1 MYNKKVLSTALKNLN
16 KTNSPIKKK
25 DSLYPMN
32 NDYQFN
38 DNMPMMKEGGS
49 RNFVNSKEHGVDA
62 PAYIQTEVK
71 PSPIHGTGVFAKQ
84 PVSKGQVIG
93 VSHIRKTF
101 EKNGE
106 MYQAP
111 FPSKILGGYNHSDGS
126 PNVNVKDNGDHIV
139 MYAIRD
145 IQPGEEIT
153 GNYDDNDIEDLE
165 KSKDLKSLNK
175 ASEGLITTGLG
186 LINKSAPFIDNFGNI
201 IKKGSSLGIPQLNQ
215 VLRNLSQIS
224 PQMGVEFPSVYFH
237 GTNSSILPGLL
248 KNSGLANQ
256 GDLSK
261 LGITSF
267 AGENLFGSQG
277 INQRALSTVSADNI
291 DEALRYS
298 LFNLQDNPL
307 DGFAKW
313 WGQQRL
319 QYAKDYSPE
328 GILPPPE
335 FYDQLHNS
343 RLDAYSN
350 LSNEEKFLTDNKF
363 PLLFGIHP
371 KYGDNSRFVI
381 PKSDIPGETGIRG
394 NINFD
399 EISNIFVPSSKIGQ
413 VQSFLKPYHNFNI
426 SEIEPFLENTN
437 WRHKYLLD
445 KYKQYGFKK
454 GGSSPKLPGK
464 KNSKAYSRSLE
475 ATNRLFAENPLFAKP
490 KSRKNKIFDPKAKY
504 YKDGGLTKYAPG
516 GASADPPDW
525 LSKKGANLYF
535 NPTYMNNFTG
545 GTSTLEK
552 NMLGSYRTGFSPVVG
567 IEGSLSKSRRADQE
581 KGRGWL
587 YNAYAG
593 LNPNAIKEGNF
604 TPSAGLNF
612 DFENAPQDKNFRPH
626 VQLGADYNPDTGLN
640 VGATSGARFAFTPY
654 GNKRIKPGYA
664 TGHLDIYGGIRGG
677 ANKDYGLSGGV
688 TYGARVHGKYMPER
702 KSLLGKLMGNGA
714 YFYGDAGIQ
723 FDPQKGQ
730 IGQKVKDYTYE
741 TGALDDFGNP
751 VSPTTV
757 RDQDSGLK
765 FGNTIFANVGIKK
778 NVDSIKRKKEKLTK
792 QIQDVKDK
800 EIEYNRLNP
809 PVENGIRNTTFEY
822 GGMPIELTEDEIQ
835 KYVDGG
841 YIVEELPKANE
852 GIITTLT
859 KTAPGLLETLIG
871 TNKVAKSII
880 PGLANISQL
889 SYLNSV
895 APETMDLISN
905 LKSQGIISPTL
916 PEGTLVTYPNL
927 LNLATKK
934 GIQDALTFARY
945 TEPSLVEG
953 VSSSGTRTPLSALDL
968 KSYIDY
974 NLLGDPAGMAM
985 YSASHV
991 PGMRYGRRDGLPYL
1005 PYETEYVGGRRQGT
1019 PESLD
1024 ALYTFP
1030 SFSSQPGHI
1039 RQGIMSPTY
1048 GSYGTILRYPFDYS
1062 GSAMDMFNRFR
1073 DFENQT
1079 AAQSKIMRSTG
1090 GKEGAVPGLIGG
1102 FKFSRPLEGFQNSGI
1117 DPVFHQ
1123 SWDGPPEAP
1132 IIGHPGQKVLEPL
1145 FTQTKPILKE
1155 MKAENIDLQKLYNEG
1170 KYEELIN
1177 KLNDKIKSGDFGSP
1191 ESNIEQINMKD
1202 PDSEINAKI
1211 DVSKY
1216 DRYEGAPIPYQS
1228 KYIDPKTGLISLEGD
1243 LKKIANDAK
1252 QSYFNFM
1259 YFGPELDANRSSS
1272 NFVRTYYSPL
1282 RFKFK
1287 EGGLAKFVNGGNND
1301 CPDGYIKD
1309 ENGNCIPANY
1319 DPSVANENTEFLKS
1333 MANSPLF
1340 VERYAR
1346 MVGKPLEKVTQEA
1359 EDYRKQILQNLET
1372 VQMGDSANPPQ
1383 PYKSGNIEAAA
1394 YYINY
1399 PNMDKYSKLLN
1410 NTQLLINKVPNRG
1423 KRLKEL
1429 RAKYQTMYDEAKKD
1443 YDEKLRTGHKLYFD
1457 VNQWDQPTD
1466 LHERS
1471 HASVKGDL
1479 QVANPYKFKDLSE
1492 MPHIQKV
1499 IFETMFPADEQEY
1512 YESPDEIKSA
1522 KDVVAEIMMRLG
1534 LYDPI
1539 NETFTPEHYKKLM
1552 ELKTNNSL
1560 DPETKG
1566 EIHRIT
1572 TPFTEEETIRMFN
1585 DIVQNDY
1592 DQDIQY
1598 GKYGGQFELGD
1609 EVELTKEQ
1617 VAELEKYG
1625 YTLEQ
1630 I

>member
-49 RNFVNSKEHGVDA
+49 KNFVNSKEHGVNA

-111 FPSKILGGYNHSDGS
+111 FPSKILGGYNHSNSS
-126 PNVNVKDNGDHIV
+126 PNINVKDNGDHIV

-153 GNYDDNDIEDLE
+153 GNYDDNDIKDLE

-175 ASEGLITTGLG
+175 ASEGLISTGLG

-277 INQRALSTVSADNI
+277 INQQALSTVSADNI

-298 LFNLQDNPL
+298 LFNLQGNPS
-307 DGFAKW
+307 DDFAKW

-328 GILPPPE
+328 GMLPAPE
-335 FYDQLHNS
+335 FYDQLYNS

-371 KYGDNSRFVI
+371 KYGNNSRFVI
-381 PKSDIPGETGIRG
+381 PRSDIPGETGIRG

-437 WRHKYLLD
+437 WRYKYLMD

-490 KSRKNKIFDPKAKY
+490 KSRKNKIFDPNAKQY
-504 YKDGGLTKYAPG
+504 PDGGNVKEKLNPPSNSILAKPSWYKEPVVNPAAYVNSFMG
-516 GASADPPDW
+516 GDPRRYTYGFLNSDQGNTVVGGGMGFPRSGIQLNALGVLPMSSLDRQYF
-525 LSKKGANLYF
+525 KGAYEAGISKDIKNLNLGLGINTAVTGYPGENGFVMDPIKLQPKINLKYNF
-535 NPTYMNNFTG
+535 N
-545 GTSTLEK
+545 K
-552 NMLGSYRTGFSPVVG
+552 N
-567 IEGSLSKSRRADQE
+567 
-581 KGRGWL
+581 
-587 YNAYAG
+587 
-593 LNPNAIKEGNF
+593 
-604 TPSAGLNF
+604 
-612 DFENAPQDKNFRPH
+612 
-626 VQLGADYNPDTGLN
+626 
-640 VGATSGARFAFTPY
+640 
-654 GNKRIKPGYA
+654 
-664 TGHLDIYGGIRGG
+664 
-677 ANKDYGLSGGV
+677 GGV
-688 TYGARVHGKYMPER
+688 TVN
-702 KSLLGKLMGNGA
+702 LT
-714 YFYGDAGIQ
+714 DA
-723 FDPQKGQ
+723 
-730 IGQKVKDYTYE
+730 
-741 TGALDDFGNP
+741 
-751 VSPTTV
+751 
-757 RDQDSGLK
+757 
-765 FGNTIFANVGIKK
+765 
-778 NVDSIKRKKEKLTK
+778 
-792 QIQDVKDK
+792 
-800 EIEYNRLNP
+800 
-809 PVENGIRNTTFEY
+809 
-822 GGMPIELTEDEIQ
+822 EIQ
-835 KYVDGG
+835 QYVDGG

-895 APETMDLISN
+895 APETMSLISN

-934 GIQDALTFARY
+934 GIQDALTFSRSVAGTDY
-945 TEPSLVEG
+945 G
-953 VSSSGTRTPLSALDL
+953 ISSSGTVTELAPGDL
-968 KSYIDY
+968 QAYRKYGIMD
-974 NLLGDPAGMAM
+974 DPIGKGLYGM
-985 YSASHV
+985 SHI
-991 PGMRYGRRDGLPYL
+991 PWMRYGQRTGLSNLPYK
-1005 PYETEYVGGRRQGT
+1005 TEYKRIYRFGDGPSDYVVADNLNQAKEVYKTQIGGDPETVGFIPDSIRQAH
-1019 PESLD
+1019 PDSYD
-1024 ALYTFP
+1024 ALYTYGNNEVFP
-1030 SFSSQPGHI
+1030 KSVKAGVFDDQ
-1039 RQGIMSPTY
+1039 
-1048 GSYGTILRYPFDYS
+1048 YGTYTGILRYPFNYS
-1062 GSAMDMFNRFR
+1062 GSAFDMFDRFKAL
-1073 DFENQT
+1073 ENET
-1079 AAQSKIMRSTG
+1079 FPRTKLLRKTG
-1090 GKEGAVPGLIGG
+1090 GREGAKSGAIGSFTFTDPATLENG
-1102 FKFSRPLEGFQNSGI
+1102 FISTVVGNET
-1117 DPVFHQ
+1117 
-1123 SWDGPPEAP
+1123 P
-1132 IIGHPGQKVLEPL
+1132 IIGKPGEKLLEPVAVYH
-1145 FTQTKPILKE
+1145 KPELAEIDKE
-1155 MKAENIDLQKLYNEG
+1155 SAYAHDLYTSDKYNE
-1170 KYEELIN
+1170 LIEY
-1177 KLNDKIKSGDFGSP
+1177 LNDKIKQGKFGSV
-1191 ESNIEQINMKD
+1191 ESNIQRIKEKPEFTTFEFDAIKGNKYADNLYMNGIIN
-1202 PDSEINAKI
+1202 PE
-1211 DVSKY
+1211 
-1216 DRYEGAPIPYQS
+1216 
-1228 KYIDPKTGLISLEGD
+1228 TGLIDTNLTGAELEK
-1243 LKKIANDAK
+1243 LANLAY
-1252 QSYFNFM
+1252 QSYSN
-1259 YFGPELDANRSSS
+1259 YLHFGPRENAYYNKAN
-1272 NFVRTYYSPL
+1272 VEKIPYSPF

-1319 DPSVANENTEFLKS
+1319 DPNIANENTEFLKS
-1333 MANSPLF
+1333 MA
-1340 VERYAR
+1340 
-1346 MVGKPLEKVTQEA
+1346 
-1359 EDYRKQILQNLET
+1359 
-1372 VQMGDSANPPQ
+1372 
-1383 PYKSGNIEAAA
+1383 
-1394 YYINY
+1394 
-1399 PNMDKYSKLLN
+1399 
-1410 NTQLLINKVPNRG
+1410 
-1423 KRLKEL
+1423 
-1429 RAKYQTMYDEAKKD
+1429 
-1443 YDEKLRTGHKLYFD
+1443 
-1457 VNQWDQPTD
+1457 
-1466 LHERS
+1466 
-1471 HASVKGDL
+1471 
-1479 QVANPYKFKDLSE
+1479 
-1492 MPHIQKV
+1492 
-1499 IFETMFPADEQEY
+1499 
-1512 YESPDEIKSA
+1512 
-1522 KDVVAEIMMRLG
+1522 
-1534 LYDPI
+1534 
-1539 NETFTPEHYKKLM
+1539 
-1552 ELKTNNSL
+1552 
-1560 DPETKG
+1560 
-1566 EIHRIT
+1566 
-1572 TPFTEEETIRMFN
+1572 
-1585 DIVQNDY
+1585 
-1592 DQDIQY
+1592 
-1598 GKYGGQFELGD
+1598 KYGGQFELGD

-1617 VAELEKYG
+1617 LKKLQEEG
-1625 YTLEQ
+1625 YTFEEL
-1630 I
+1630 

>member
-1 MYNKKVLSTALKNLN
+1 MYNKKVLSNALKNLN
-16 KTNSPIKKK
+16 KTNSPVKKK
-25 DSLYPMN
+25 DSLYPIN

-49 RNFVNSKEHGVDA
+49 KNFVNSKEHGVDA
-62 PAYIQTEVK
+62 PVYIQTEVK

-106 MYQAP
+106 IYQAP
-111 FPSKILGGYNHSDGS
+111 FPSKILGGYNHSNSS
-126 PNVNVKDNGDHIV
+126 PNINVKDNGDHIV

-145 IQPGEEIT
+145 IQPGEEII
-153 GNYDDNDIEDLE
+153 GDYDDNDIEDLE

-175 ASEGLITTGLG
+175 ASEGLISTGLG

-277 INQRALSTVSADNI
+277 INQQALSTVSADNI

-298 LFNLQDNPL
+298 LFNLQGNPS
-307 DGFAKW
+307 DDFAKW

-328 GILPPPE
+328 GMLPAPE
-335 FYDQLHNS
+335 FYDQLYNS

-371 KYGDNSRFVI
+371 KYGNNSRFVI
-381 PKSDIPGETGIRG
+381 PRSDIPGETGIRG

-437 WRHKYLLD
+437 WRHKYLMD

-490 KSRKNKIFDPKAKY
+490 KSRKNKIFDPNAKQY
-504 YKDGGLTKYAPG
+504 PDGGDVKQKLNIPSKPIVAKPSWYKEPVVNPAAYVNSFMEGDPRRYTYGFLNSDQGNTVVG
-516 GASADPPDW
+516 GGMGFPRSGIQLNALGVLPMSPLDRQYF
-525 LSKKGANLYF
+525 KGAYEAGISKDIKNLNLGLGINTAVTGYPGENGFVMDPIKLQPKINLKYNF
-535 NPTYMNNFTG
+535 N
-545 GTSTLEK
+545 K
-552 NMLGSYRTGFSPVVG
+552 N
-567 IEGSLSKSRRADQE
+567 
-581 KGRGWL
+581 
-587 YNAYAG
+587 
-593 LNPNAIKEGNF
+593 
-604 TPSAGLNF
+604 
-612 DFENAPQDKNFRPH
+612 
-626 VQLGADYNPDTGLN
+626 
-640 VGATSGARFAFTPY
+640 
-654 GNKRIKPGYA
+654 
-664 TGHLDIYGGIRGG
+664 
-677 ANKDYGLSGGV
+677 GGV
-688 TYGARVHGKYMPER
+688 TVN
-702 KSLLGKLMGNGA
+702 LT
-714 YFYGDAGIQ
+714 DA
-723 FDPQKGQ
+723 
-730 IGQKVKDYTYE
+730 
-741 TGALDDFGNP
+741 
-751 VSPTTV
+751 
-757 RDQDSGLK
+757 
-765 FGNTIFANVGIKK
+765 
-778 NVDSIKRKKEKLTK
+778 
-792 QIQDVKDK
+792 
-800 EIEYNRLNP
+800 
-809 PVENGIRNTTFEY
+809 
-822 GGMPIELTEDEIQ
+822 EIQ
-835 KYVDGG
+835 QYVDGG
-841 YIVEELPKANE
+841 YIVEELPKATE

-859 KTAPGLLETLIG
+859 KTAPGLFETLIG

-934 GIQDALTFARY
+934 GIQDALTVARF

-953 VSSSGTRTPLSALDL
+953 VSSSGTKTPLSALDL
-968 KSYIDY
+968 KAYIDKE
-974 NLLGDPAGMAM
+974 LVGDMPGMAM

-991 PGMRYGRRDGLPYL
+991 PGMRYGRRDGLSRL
-1005 PYETEYVGGRRQGT
+1005 PYKTMFIGDREQGT

-1030 SFSSQPGHI
+1030 SFSSQPEHI
-1039 RQGIMSPTY
+1039 REGIMSDTY
-1048 GSYGTILRYPFDYS
+1048 GSYGTLLRYPFDYS

-1073 DFENQT
+1073 NFENET
-1079 AAQSKIMRSTG
+1079 AAQSQIMKQTG
-1090 GKEGAVPGLIGG
+1090 GREGALPGLMGG
-1102 FKFSRPLEGFQNSGI
+1102 FKFSKPLEGWQESGI
-1117 DPVFHQ
+1117 DPVFFQ
-1123 SWDGPPEAP
+1123 SWMGPPETP

-1145 FTQTKPILKE
+1145 FTQTKPIIKE
-1155 MKAENIDLQKLYNEG
+1155 MEAETKALQKLYAEG

-1191 ESNIEQINMKD
+1191 ESNIEQI
-1202 PDSEINAKI
+1202 KI
-1211 DVSKY
+1211 RQKEKSNVAPYIDLSKY
-1216 DRYEGAPIPYQS
+1216 DRYEGAPTAFQS
-1228 KYIDPKTGLISLEGD
+1228 KHIDPQTGLISLEGD
-1243 LKKIANDAK
+1243 SLENIAGHALS
-1252 QSYFNFM
+1252 SYDGFM
-1259 YFGPELDANRSSS
+1259 HFGPLLDAARNKS

-1309 ENGNCIPANY
+1309 ENGNCIPSNY
-1319 DPSVANENTEFLKS
+1319 DPNIANENTEFLKS

-1340 VERYAR
+1340 TERYAR
-1346 MVGKPLEKVTQEA
+1346 MVGKPLEEVTQEA
-1359 EDYRKQILQNLET
+1359 EDYRKQILQSLET
-1372 VQMGDSANPPQ
+1372 VQMGDSAYPPV
-1383 PYKSGNIEAAA
+1383 PYKDGANIIDAAA
-1394 YYINY
+1394 YYTSIAHL
-1399 PNMDKYSKLLN
+1399 DKYSEKLN
-1410 NTQLLINKVPNRG
+1410 EAQKLINELPNRG
-1423 KRLKEL
+1423 KRNKEIKE
-1429 RAKYQTMYDEAKKD
+1429 KYQSTYDNAKKE
-1443 YDEKLRTGHKLYFD
+1443 YDKQLKTGHKIYFD
-1457 VNQWDQPTD
+1457 VNQWDEDTD

-1471 HASVKGDL
+1471 HASVRGDL
-1479 QVANPYKFKDLSE
+1479 QVANPYKFKDLSKKTPSE
-1492 MPHIQKV
+1492 KEWFNQLYPENKKS
-1499 IFETMFPADEQEY
+1499 Y
-1512 YESPDEIKSA
+1512 YEEDDEIKA
-1522 KDVVAEIMMRLG
+1522 RKDVAAKVMMKLG
-1534 LYDPI
+1534 IYDPI
-1539 NETFTPEHYKKLM
+1539 NENFTPEHYKKLK
-1552 ELKTNNSL
+1552 ELRKSGKL
-1560 DPETKG
+1560 DPDIEWQ
-1566 EIHRIT
+1566 IDNIIR
-1572 TPFTEEETIRMFN
+1572 PFDEEETIRMFN
-1585 DIVQNDY
+1585 DIVQNDS
-1592 DQDIQY
+1592 DDDIQY
-1598 GKYGGQFELGD
+1598 GKYGGELELGD
-1609 EVELTKEQ
+1609 EVDEATMIKLKK
-1617 VAELEKYG
+1617 LG
-1625 YTLEQ
+1625 YTFEK